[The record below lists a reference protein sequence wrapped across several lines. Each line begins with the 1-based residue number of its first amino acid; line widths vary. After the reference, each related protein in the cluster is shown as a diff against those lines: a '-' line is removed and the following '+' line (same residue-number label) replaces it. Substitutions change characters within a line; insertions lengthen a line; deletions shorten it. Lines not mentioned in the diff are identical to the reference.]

1 MTFKDLGLSDPILH
15 ALDDL
20 GFAAPMPIQEAVIP
34 QLLAKQHDLV
44 GLAQTG
50 TGKTGA
56 YGIPLIQ
63 LTDTT
68 QKYTQSLVI
77 CPTRE
82 LCLQIAGDLTDFSKY
97 VPDLHVLPVYGGTSI
112 ERQIQ
117 ALKRGVQIIIATPAA
132 LSTFVTVKQS
142 N

>member
-50 TGKTGA
+50 T
-56 YGIPLIQ
+56 
-63 LTDTT
+63 
-68 QKYTQSLVI
+68 
-77 CPTRE
+77 
-82 LCLQIAGDLTDFSKY
+82 
-97 VPDLHVLPVYGGTSI
+97 
-112 ERQIQ
+112 
-117 ALKRGVQIIIATPAA
+117 
-132 LSTFVTVKQS
+132 
-142 N
+142 